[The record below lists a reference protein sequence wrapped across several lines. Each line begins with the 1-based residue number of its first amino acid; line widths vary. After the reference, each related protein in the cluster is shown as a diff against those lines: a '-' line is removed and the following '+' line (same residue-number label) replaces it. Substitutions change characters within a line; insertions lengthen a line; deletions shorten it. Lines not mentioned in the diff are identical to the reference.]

1 MLLIALAVAP
11 GVAVCLFIF
20 SLNRLGKAAMRYLLT
35 AFFLGAAATLPALV
49 AQLLA
54 DDVRIEPW
62 RHNILSYIWFA
73 FGVVAFSEEGSKFLV
88 LRFYAYPKK
97 IFREPFDGVIF
108 GVMIGMGFA
117 TVENIEYVRQFGL
130 ETGVSRFFLAIP
142 AHASFAVLMGYPVG
156 RAKFAPSGPSEKKA
170 LGANQSDYWPKGRRA
185 FGPLVAHQ
193 RKVGLLLK
201 GLGMAVLFHGSFD
214 FFLFLQQS
222 REATKYLST
231 GVLSFG
237 AFATFYI
244 AVRMAMRAL
253 RLHQRGQEEGVETED
268 NQQINYNKRE
278 NDG

>member
-1 MLLIALAVAP
+1 MLLIALAIAP

-20 SLNRLGKAAMRYLLT
+20 SLNRLGKASMRYLVT
-35 AFFLGAAATLPALV
+35 AFFLGAAATLPALA

-62 RHNILSYIWFA
+62 RHSILSYIWFA
-73 FGVVAFSEEGSKFLV
+73 FGVVALSEEGSKFLV

-117 TVENIEYVRQFGL
+117 TVENIEYVHQFGL

-156 RAKFAPSGPSEKKA
+156 RAKFE
-170 LGANQSDYWPKGRRA
+170 
-185 FGPLVAHQ
+185 HH
-193 RKVGLLLK
+193 RKVALLLK

-244 AVRMAMRAL
+244 AVRLAMRAL
-253 RLHQRGQEEGVETED
+253 RLHQRRQEERVEIED
-268 NQQINYNKRE
+268 NQQINYNQRDH
-278 NDG
+278 DG

>member
-20 SLNRLGKAAMRYLLT
+20 SLNRLGKASMRYLGI
-35 AFFLGAAATLPALV
+35 AFLLGAAATLPAFAV
-49 AQLLA
+49 QLLA

-62 RHNILSYIWFA
+62 RHSILSYLWYA
-73 FGVVAFSEEGSKFLV
+73 FGVVALSEEGGKFLV

-97 IFREPFDGVIF
+97 AFREPFDGVIYA
-108 GVMIGMGFA
+108 VMIGMGFA
-117 TVENIEYVRQFGL
+117 TVENIEYVHQFGL

-142 AHASFAVLMGYPVG
+142 AHASFAILMGYPVG
-156 RAKFAPSGPSEKKA
+156 RAKFAPPGPMVSSG
-170 LGANQSDYWPKGRRA
+170 RA
-185 FGPLVAHQ
+185 
-193 RKVGLLLK
+193 VGLLLK

-244 AVRMAMRAL
+244 AVRLAMRAL
-253 RLHQRGQEEGVETED
+253 RLHQERQEEEGERKD
-268 NQQINYNKRE
+268 NESFNHNQRD